1 MNNKLAYLLEVII
14 FWFKFT
20 SGSIISKFQT
30 SFIVFLLSHIHYQ
43 NLKQS
48 SKTQIGKENYTPKI
62 SRKHL

>member
-1 MNNKLAYLLEVII
+1 MNNKLAYLLEVIT

-20 SGSIISKFQT
+20 SGLIIFKPVSLC
-30 SFIVFLLSHIHYQ
+30 FLLSHIHYQ

-48 SKTQIGKENYTPKI
+48 SKTQIGEENYTPNI